1 MPRIKRNDFTDTQ
14 LREAYEQAG
23 NLSDM
28 AKSLG
33 ISYPTAW
40 DWAREIGIKTKRRG
54 YTAPPVPISGA
65 QCRYAREYLEM
76 TRDDFCEA
84 CGSGKTAI
92 RKFELGQ
99 STPRRSTLEKI
110 MTLFQRYGIVFAPD
124 GTFQEGPSEY

>member
-1 MPRIKRNDFTDTQ
+1 MPHFHQNTSPHERLTMPRIKRNDFTDTQ

-76 TRDDFCEA
+76 TAMTSARPA
-84 CGSGKTAI
+84 VPARRLSGNSSWDNQLPVGVRWK
-92 RKFELGQ
+92 
-99 STPRRSTLEKI
+99 RS
-110 MTLFQRYGIVFAPD
+110 
-124 GTFQEGPSEY
+124 